1 MLKLYRQIK
10 HLIIFG
16 FSKSAVLLAPLLAAS
31 VLTKNEYGSLE
42 WALSLSMMSAL
53 FLSLGAG
60 GIIAF
65 EIVKHEKSDLI
76 TTALSYISFLTFF
89 LGLTTAI
96 IVLIDL
102 KMAAMLIGF
111 TGIFLGQFA
120 LSSYMKAKG
129 KGAFA
134 SIVDSFIY
142 ILILLLVF
150 YSIFI
155 DDRRLHLF
163 ILFSFATFFF
173 SMILFRIGGYKF
185 RVDKSHF
192 FKFVKT
198 GTPIMLS
205 SFAAIGFMNL
215 PRVLIGNLGTMKD
228 VGDFA
233 LYFRWAALALVAY
246 QFMLVVNFRKIYQ
259 LDHVALDRY
268 ISFISFVVLMIG
280 VVFVM
285 TMPMLREFEIFKQLQ
300 FPQNSLPVQSLMV
313 AIVAIWTLS
322 TSLEGLF
329 YREHLTKYQIYS
341 SILGVVVLLFSI
353 FLVSKLQNP
362 DLIFYF
368 SLAWFISYLVII
380 FSQLF
385 FLKKF
390 YKEHKRAF
398 INSLLLSIFILFS
411 ETLILILC
419 EI

>member
-1 MLKLYRQIK
+1 MRLYTQIK
-10 HLIIFG
+10 HFIIFG

-31 VLTKNEYGSLE
+31 VLTKDEYGSLE
-42 WALSLSMMSAL
+42 WALSFSMMSAL

-65 EIVKHEKSDLI
+65 EIVKHEKSDLL

-96 IVLIDL
+96 IVLIDS

-142 ILILLLVF
+142 ILILLLVL

-163 ILFSFATFFF
+163 ILFSVAALFF
-173 SMILFRIGGYKF
+173 SAILFRISGNKF
-185 RVDKSHF
+185 RMHKSHF

-198 GTPIMLS
+198 GAPIMLA
-205 SFAAIGFMNL
+205 SFATVGFMNL
-215 PRVLIGNLGTMKD
+215 PRVLIGNFGTMED

-246 QFMLVVNFRKIYQ
+246 QFIVVINFRKIYQ
-259 LDHVALDRY
+259 LNHTELDRY
-268 ISFISFVVLMIG
+268 ITFISLAVLIIG
-280 VVFVM
+280 SLLVM
-285 TMPMLREFEIFKQLQ
+285 TMPILKEFEVFKQLHL
-300 FPQNSLPVQSLMV
+300 PQKNLPIQSLMV

-322 TSLEGLF
+322 ASIEGLI
-329 YREHLTKYQIYS
+329 YREHLTKFQIYS
-341 SILGVVVLLFSI
+341 SIFGIFVLLFSI
-353 FLVSKLQNP
+353 LLIKKMQNP
-362 DLIFYF
+362 DLTFYF

-385 FLKKF
+385 FLKKYI
-390 YKEHKRAF
+390 YKEKKHLF
-398 INSLLLSIFILFS
+398 VNTSVLVVFILFS
-411 ETLILILC
+411 ETIVLILC
-419 EI
+419 EM